1 MRQMEDLIDA
11 TTTTKQAGAYDGL
24 GANDFDGDCV
34 CDRYLLRGPVF
45 PLIKEVEQ
53 EHDNTFAG
61 V

>member
-1 MRQMEDLIDA
+1 MRQMEGLDSE

-34 CDRYLLRGPVF
+34 CNCYLLRGPVF
-45 PLIKEVEQ
+45 PLIKEGEQ